1 MRPPRIGDGA
11 GLAATQEEGS
21 AHLADLSPALFRPL
35 EPDDERAGR
44 VERRAL
50 EPDPDALWRVAEVDG
65 RVVGYVWA
73 VLQRPDPA
81 ARRGGTRYPG
91 QLRVWVNSLIV
102 QQAYARRGVASRL
115 MAAVEEWARGR
126 GAELVMLQTW
136 ADSPESVPFYERI
149 GYRRRAIIFQ
159 KQL

>member
-1 MRPPRIGDGA
+1 
-11 GLAATQEEGS
+11 
-21 AHLADLSPALFRPL
+21 
-35 EPDDERAGR
+35 
-44 VERRAL
+44 
-50 EPDPDALWRVAEVDG
+50 
-65 RVVGYVWA
+65 
-73 VLQRPDPA
+73 
-81 ARRGGTRYPG
+81 
-91 QLRVWVNSLIV
+91 
-102 QQAYARRGVASRL
+102 

>member
-1 MRPPRIGDGA
+1 MRRG
-11 GLAATQEEGS
+11 
-21 AHLADLSPALFRPL
+21 RPH
-35 EPDDERAGR
+35 
-44 VERRAL
+44 
-50 EPDPDALWRVAEVDG
+50 
-65 RVVGYVWA
+65 
-73 VLQRPDPA
+73 PA

-102 QQAYARRGVASRL
+102 QQAFARRGIASRL

-136 ADSPESVPFYERI
+136 ADSPESVPFYERV

-159 KQL
+159 KEL